1 MLERRPQMHEVL
13 ERLERVGVGEH
24 LEDSDRL

>member
-1 MLERRPQMHEVL
+1 MLERRPQMREVL
-13 ERLERVGVGEH
+13 ERLERVGVDEH